1 MKKLDLKSSIQGM
14 TIVETLI
21 GIAIV
26 GIVTMG
32 SAMVFADYWRYSSQQ
47 KKMTE
52 GNDLAVMIMSD
63 VMQSKY
69 SDIVNLCN
77 ALNAWTARASLCTTI
92 NYNAVA
98 PTLSITPQL
107 NKPNYSGLLGKNLAG
122 LGLSGGQSKSCV
134 DLIQCKYL
142 VSADLLEVTFK
153 YFYQSSKSS
162 SIDSQVVNLRRGP
175 W

>member
-1 MKKLDLKSSIQGM
+1 MKSNQGM
-14 TIVETLI
+14 TIIETLI

-32 SAMVFADYWRYSSQQ
+32 SAMVFADYWRYSSLQ

-52 GNDLAVMIMSD
+52 GNDMAVMIMSD

-77 ALNAWTARASLCTTI
+77 TLNAWSPRASLCSTI
-92 NYNAVA
+92 NYNAAA
-98 PTLSITPQL
+98 PSLAITPQL

-122 LGLSGGQSKSCV
+122 LALSGGQTKSCV

-142 VSADLLEVTFK
+142 VSADLLQLTFK

-162 SIDSQVVNLRRGP
+162 SIENQVVNLRRGP